1 MFLPHNKVSEVAREM
16 VRVLTE
22 SGQVETDVP
31 REVQMDLEAVLNEYL
46 RTEADLLARARE
58 TVTARSLPQR
68 DYARV
73 LRQLADQ
80 KNVKLGEDAL
90 DYVLDQL
97 VSMLLGSSNVEE
109 VYAEDHELRRTL
121 REPLR
126 REAGASE
133 KLDQEVRAQ
142 MKHVQEGTSLWEV
155 EYQRMMSDIRRRRG
169 M

>member
-1 MFLPHNKVSEVAREM
+1 MFLPHNKVTEVARDM
-16 VRVLTE
+16 LRALTE

-31 REVQMDLEAVLNEYL
+31 REVQLDLEAVLNEYL
-46 RTEADLLARARE
+46 RTEADLLARARD
-58 TVTARSLPQR
+58 TVTSRGLPQR

-73 LRQLADQ
+73 LRTLADQ